1 MCCNIYRQIMQPD
14 CKPMPPKSLQNDAA
28 IPQNPPKMIA
38 ESFKIIPKW
47 SKTMPGTTPGETPE
61 GCWQEVSWPKG
72 SLTHLWRH
80 PGDFGR
86 LLANPLASL
95 LPLLQISVRFWLSF
109 WTHFPYIL
117 ATFSITCPNPIFAQ
131 ILDGFV
137 TVFETAA
144 RVKKR
149 F

>member
-14 CKPMPPKSLQNDAA
+14 CKPMPPTSLQNDAA

-38 ESFKIIPKW
+38 RILQNYPKMD
-47 SKTMPGTTPGETPE
+47 KTITGTTPGETSK
-61 GCWQEVSWPKG
+61 GCWQDVNWPMA

-80 PGDFGR
+80 LGDFGR

-95 LPLLQISVRFWLSF
+95 WPLLKILGRVWLSF
-109 WTHFPYIL
+109 CTLFLYIL
-117 ATFSITCPNPIFAQ
+117 GTFCITFPNPVFAHMF
-131 ILDGFV
+131 DRFV
-137 TVFETAA
+137 IVFGTPAH
-144 RVKKR
+144 VKKR